1 MKRTDLELFQPA
13 EFWGR
18 VARSELTWMKDFDTV
33 MDCDMN
39 AGSFKWFEGGVIN
52 ASVNCVDRHAQA
64 DPNRVALLWEQDEP
78 GQEVPVTYAE
88 LSSMVNRMA
97 NVLKR

>member
-1 MKRTDLELFQPA
+1 M
-13 EFWGR
+13 
-18 VARSELTWMKDFDTV
+18 
-33 MDCDMN
+33 
-39 AGSFKWFEGGVIN
+39 
-52 ASVNCVDRHAQA
+52 NCVDRHAEA

-97 NVLKR
+97 NVLKRYVD